1 MRPEQSRP
9 TSTSAI
15 LNNWEDD
22 MITRRVALATALG
35 FSLATSAAFAQAPSG
50 KVTVVTSF
58 SKDVTDPIKKAFEK
72 ASPGV
77 TLEVQNRNTN
87 AGVKYLEETKANN
100 QVDLFWASAP
110 DAFEVLKGKQL
121 LAQHRTKAAGIPEK
135 IGSYPI
141 NDPQGYYFGFAASG
155 YGIMWNDRYAKA
167 NKLPEPKDWQ
177 DLAKP
182 AFFDH
187 VSIASP
193 ARSGTTH
200 LTIETILQG
209 QGWDKG
215 WRTIKEMA
223 GNFNSITERSFGVPE
238 AVNSGQVGV
247 GIVIDFFAFSAQA
260 SGFPVK
266 FVYPTVTT
274 VVPANVGIVANAPN
288 KAAAEAFVE
297 FLLSPAGQEVLL
309 EPGIRR
315 LPVNP
320 AVYAKA
326 GADYPNP
333 FTDPRFQKMIGF
345 DVDKSE
351 TRTAAV
357 DTLFDQL
364 ISFQLDALK
373 GVTKVLHAVD
383 TALAKKPNP
392 QAKALADEARSLI
405 AAMPVSEA
413 QAASAEIK
421 AAFTGG
427 KEKGARQAELESQ
440 WASFARD
447 SYAKAK
453 AKADEALKAAK

>member
-1 MRPEQSRP
+1 MF
-9 TSTSAI
+9 
-15 LNNWEDD
+15 
-22 MITRRVALATALG
+22 TRRAALA
-35 FSLATSAAFAQAPSG
+35 ATFGLVAAVSSASAQAPSG

-72 ASPGV
+72 AVPGV
-77 TLEVQNRNTN
+77 SLEVQNRNTN
-87 AGVKYLEETKANN
+87 AGVKFLEETKANN

-121 LAQHRTKAAGIPEK
+121 LMQYKPKATGIPDK

-155 YGIMWNDRYAKA
+155 YGIMWNERYAKA
-167 NKLPEPKDWQ
+167 NKLPEPKDWE
-177 DLAKP
+177 DLARP
-182 AFFDH
+182 VFYDH

-209 QGWDKG
+209 EGWDKG
-215 WRTIKEMA
+215 WRTVKAMA
-223 GNFNSITERSFGVPE
+223 GNFNAITERSFGVPE

-309 EPGIRR
+309 EPSIRR
-315 LPVNP
+315 LPINP

-326 GADYPNP
+326 GPDYPNP

-351 TRTAAV
+351 GRTAAV

-373 GVTKVLHAVD
+373 GVTKLLHEVD
-383 TALAKKPNP
+383 AALAAKPNP
-392 QAKALADEARSLI
+392 QAKALADEARDLI
-405 AAMPVSEA
+405 AAMPVSET
-413 QAASAEIK
+413 QAASPEIK
-421 AAFTGG
+421 GAFTGG
-427 KEKGARQAELESQ
+427 KQKGARQAELESQ

-447 SYAKAK
+447 NYAKAK
-453 AKADEALKAAK
+453 AKAEEALKAAR

>member
-1 MRPEQSRP
+1 
-9 TSTSAI
+9 
-15 LNNWEDD
+15 
-22 MITRRVALATALG
+22 MITRRIAVAAAFG
-35 FSLATSAAFAQAPSG
+35 FSLVAASLAFAQAPSG

-72 ASPGV
+72 AVPGV

-87 AGVKYLEETKANN
+87 AGVKYLEETRANN

-121 LAQHRTKAAGIPEK
+121 LMQYKPKATGIPDK
-135 IGSYPI
+135 IGSYPV
-141 NDPQGYYFGFAASG
+141 NDPQGFYFGFAASG
-155 YGIMWNDRYAKA
+155 YGIMWNERYAKA

-177 DLAKP
+177 DLARP
-182 AFFDH
+182 AFYDH

-200 LTIETILQG
+200 LTVETILQG
-209 QGWDKG
+209 EGWDKG

-274 VVPANVGIVANAPN
+274 VVPANVGVIANAPN

-315 LPVNP
+315 LPINP

-351 TRTAAV
+351 ARTAAV

-373 GVTKVLHAVD
+373 GVTKVLHEVD
-383 TALAKKPNP
+383 AALAKKPNP
-392 QAKALADEARSLI
+392 QAKALADEARGLI
-405 AAMPVSEA
+405 AAMPVSES
-413 QAASAEIK
+413 QAASPEIK

-447 SYAKAK
+447 NYAKAK
-453 AKADEALKAAK
+453 AKAEEALKAAK

>member
-1 MRPEQSRP
+1 
-9 TSTSAI
+9 
-15 LNNWEDD
+15 
-22 MITRRVALATALG
+22 MITRRITLAAALG
-35 FSLATSAAFAQAPSG
+35 LAFAVPAEAQAPSG

-72 ASPGV
+72 AAPGV

-87 AGVKYLEETKANN
+87 AGVKYLEETRANN

-110 DAFEVLKGKQL
+110 DAFEVLKGKKL
-121 LAQHRTKAAGIPEK
+121 LTAYKPKATGIPAK

-141 NDPQGYYFGFAASG
+141 NDPDGFYAGFAASG
-155 YGIMWNDRYAKA
+155 YGIMWNERYAKA
-167 NKLPEPKDWQ
+167 NRLPEPKDWQ
-177 DLAKP
+177 DLARP
-182 AFFDH
+182 AFHDH

-200 LTIETILQG
+200 LTVETILQG
-209 QGWDKG
+209 EGWDKG
-215 WRTIKEMA
+215 WRTLKQMA
-223 GNFNSITERSFGVPE
+223 GNFRAITERSFGVPE

-274 VVPANVGIVANAPN
+274 VVPANVGIVANPPN

-345 DVDKSE
+345 DVDRSE
-351 TRTAAV
+351 GRTAVV

-373 GVTKVLHAVD
+373 GVTKTLHEVD
-383 TALAKKPNP
+383 AALAKKPNA
-392 QAKALADEARSLI
+392 QARALADEARNLI
-405 AAMPVSEA
+405 AALPVTEA
-413 QAASAEIK
+413 QASSPELR

-427 KEKGARQAELESQ
+427 KEKGARQAEVEAQ

-447 SYAKAK
+447 NYAKAK
-453 AKADEALKAAK
+453 AKAEEALKGAR

>member
-1 MRPEQSRP
+1 
-9 TSTSAI
+9 
-15 LNNWEDD
+15 
-22 MITRRVALATALG
+22 MITRRVAFATAIG
-35 FSLATSAAFAQAPSG
+35 FGLATSTAFAQAPSG

-72 ASPGV
+72 ATAGV

-110 DAFEVLKGKQL
+110 DAFEVLKGKKL
-121 LAQHRTKAAGIPEK
+121 LAPYKPKATGIPEK

-141 NDPQGYYFGFAASG
+141 NDPQGYYSGFAASG
-155 YGIMWNDRYAKA
+155 YGIMWNDRYAKS

-182 AFFDH
+182 AYFDH

-209 QGWDKG
+209 EGWDKG

-238 AVNSGQVGV
+238 AVNSGQVGF

-320 AVYAKA
+320 TVYAKA

-351 TRTAAV
+351 ARTAAV

-373 GVTKVLHAVD
+373 GVTKILHEVD
-383 TALAKKPNP
+383 AALAKKPNP
-392 QAKALADEARSLI
+392 QAKALADEARNLI
-405 AAMPVSEA
+405 AGMPVNEA

-421 AAFTGG
+421 GAFTGG
-427 KEKGARQAELESQ
+427 KQKGARQAELESQ

-453 AKADEALKAAK
+453 GKAEEALKAAR